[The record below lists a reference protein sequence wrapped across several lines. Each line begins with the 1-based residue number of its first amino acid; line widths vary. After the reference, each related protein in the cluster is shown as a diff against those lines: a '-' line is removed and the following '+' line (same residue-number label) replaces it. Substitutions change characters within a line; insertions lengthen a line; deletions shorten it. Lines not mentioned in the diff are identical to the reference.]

1 MPPRVSRIF
10 LLLMAL
16 GLWLEGPAQ
25 DVPADFARLADSVI
39 DLGPKTYEELDAALR
54 PFRRDTVLMGYFS
67 RRCQE
72 EGFLDGLA
80 YSYNQTGILYRNTS
94 DYSRSIEFHER
105 ALDAAKQANN
115 LEFRIFSLNML
126 GVVYRRLDAI
136 KTALDYSQE
145 ALSLADNVE
154 EPSLGI
160 RRSRNVSLNSI
171 GNIYQALEQYGQA
184 IEHFQRSFELEAAL
198 DNKYGMAVNLQ
209 NIGECLEAQG
219 KMDEALESFRRASTY
234 DREIGSE
241 RGVAICQN
249 SIGRIYIKQNRFGEA
264 LELLGQAL
272 EVSEKTKDQ
281 HIIVPIYNNLAWAN
295 LKSGNHKKAGEF
307 LQMAIEKGKE
317 LGLLRDISQSYSL
330 LSDLAADQ
338 GDYQK
343 ALEYYRQSEEFQH
356 QIANDV
362 NNKYVND
369 IILRYGSEKQK
380 NQLAILAQENEI
392 INLKLRRN
400 RTTLLIGALL
410 LVLFTLILYIIYRQY
425 QLTSEKKMMTL
436 EQTMLRS
443 QMNPHFLFNS
453 LNSIKHYIINNEQ
466 KNAVHYLNK
475 FSKLVR
481 KILETSS
488 MKEISLE
495 EELETITLYMNI
507 ENIRFNDEIDFGVEI
522 DPEVNP
528 ALVKIPSLILQPFLE
543 NALWHGLSSKEGE
556 KRIRIVVSQD
566 HPGLIRI
573 AIRDNGIGREAAEIL
588 KESKVLKRKSVGISI
603 TRERLANFSR
613 IFQNSFDLSIRDLY
627 GDDGAVE
634 GTEVVLTIPTI

>member
-1 MPPRVSRIF
+1 M
-10 LLLMAL
+10 LLAL
-16 GLWLEGPAQ
+16 SLWQPAPAQ
-25 DVPADFARLADSVI
+25 EVPQSFARLVDSVI
-39 DLGPKTYEELDAALR
+39 DLGPKTYEDLDGALR

-67 RRCQE
+67 QRSAE

-80 YSYNQTGILYRNTS
+80 YSYNQTGIFYRNTS

-105 ALDAAKQANN
+105 ALEAAKQADN

-145 ALSLADNVE
+145 ALSLADNVA
-154 EPSLGI
+154 EPSIGI

-184 IEHFQRSFELEAAL
+184 IEHFRRSFELEKEL

-219 KMDEALESFRRASTY
+219 KMDEALESFRLAATY

-264 LELLGQAL
+264 LELLEQAL
-272 EVSEKTKDQ
+272 EGALKTKDQ
-281 HIIVPIYNNLAWAN
+281 HIIVPIYNNLGWAHQ
-295 LKSGNHKKAGEF
+295 KSGNQKKAEGY
-307 LQMAIEKGKE
+307 LQAAIEKGQE

-330 LSDLAADQ
+330 LSDLAADR
-338 GDYQK
+338 GNYRE
-343 ALEYYRQSEEFQH
+343 ALEYYRRSEEYQH
-356 QIANDV
+356 QIANEV

-488 MKEISLE
+488 MKEITLE

-507 ENIRFNDEIDFGVEI
+507 ENIRFNDEIDFGVDI
-522 DPEVNP
+522 DPGVNP
-528 ALVKIPSLILQPFLE
+528 ASVKIPSLILQPFLE

-556 KRIRIVVSQD
+556 KRIRISVSQEQA
-566 HPGLIRI
+566 GSIRI
-573 AIRDNGIGREAAEIL
+573 AIRDNGIGREAAEKL
-588 KESKVLKRKSVGISI
+588 RESKVLQRKSVGISI
-603 TRERLANFSR
+603 TRERLTNFSR

-627 GDDGAVE
+627 GDDGMVE
-634 GTEVVLTIPTI
+634 GTEVLLTIPTV

>member
-1 MPPRVSRIF
+1 MPPRFFRVCLLFVS
-10 LLLMAL
+10 LAL
-16 GLWLEGPAQ
+16 WQPGPAQ
-25 DVPADFARLADSVI
+25 EIPEAFRRLADSVI
-39 DLGPKTYEELDAALR
+39 DQCPKTYQDLDAALR

-94 DYSRSIEFHER
+94 DYSRAIELHER

-145 ALSLADNVE
+145 ALSLADNVA
-154 EPSLGI
+154 EPSEGI

-184 IEHFQRSFELEAAL
+184 IEHFQRSFELEEEL

-219 KMDEALESFRRASTY
+219 KMDEALERFRLAVTY
-234 DREIGSE
+234 DREIGSD

-264 LELLGQAL
+264 LELLEQAL
-272 EVSEKTKDQ
+272 EEALKTRDQ
-281 HIIVPIYNNLAWAN
+281 HIIVPIYNNLGWAH
-295 LKSGNHKKAGEF
+295 LKSKNYKEAEAF
-307 LQMAIEKGKE
+307 LQKAIEKGHE
-317 LGLLRDISQSYSL
+317 LGLVRDVSQGYSL
-330 LSDLAADQ
+330 LSDLSADQ

-343 ALEYYRQSEEFQH
+343 ALEFYRQSEEFQH
-356 QIANDV
+356 QITNEV

-425 QLTSEKKMMTL
+425 QLTSEKKVMTL

-507 ENIRFNDEIDFGVEI
+507 ENIRFNEEIDFGVEI
-522 DPEVNP
+522 DPRVNP
-528 ALVKIPSLILQPFLE
+528 ASVKIPSLILQPFLE
-543 NALWHGLSSKEGE
+543 NALWHGLSSKEGN
-556 KRIRIVVSQD
+556 KRIRITVSQD

-573 AIRDNGIGREAAEIL
+573 AIRDNGIGREAAEKL

-627 GDDGAVE
+627 AADGTVE

>member
-1 MPPRVSRIF
+1 MPPRFFRVCLLFVS
-10 LLLMAL
+10 LAL
-16 GLWLEGPAQ
+16 WQPGPAQ
-25 DVPADFARLADSVI
+25 EIPEAFSRLADSVI
-39 DLGPKTYEELDAALR
+39 DQCPKTYQDLDAALR

-94 DYSRSIEFHER
+94 DYSRAIELHER

-145 ALSLADNVE
+145 ALSLADNVA
-154 EPSLGI
+154 EPSEGI

-184 IEHFQRSFELEAAL
+184 IEHFQRSFELEEEL

-219 KMDEALESFRRASTY
+219 KMDEALERFRLAVTY
-234 DREIGSE
+234 DREIGSD

-264 LELLGQAL
+264 LELLEQAL
-272 EVSEKTKDQ
+272 EEALKTRDQ
-281 HIIVPIYNNLAWAN
+281 HIIVPIYNNLGWAH
-295 LKSGNHKKAGEF
+295 LKSKNYKEAEAF
-307 LQMAIEKGKE
+307 LQKAIEKGQE
-317 LGLLRDISQSYSL
+317 LGLVRDVSQGYSL
-330 LSDLAADQ
+330 LSDLSADQ

-343 ALEYYRQSEEFQH
+343 ALEFYRQSEEFQH
-356 QIANDV
+356 QITNEV

-425 QLTSEKKMMTL
+425 QLTSEKKVMTL

-507 ENIRFNDEIDFGVEI
+507 ENIRFNEEIDFGVEI
-522 DPEVNP
+522 DPRVNP
-528 ALVKIPSLILQPFLE
+528 ASVKIPSLILQPFLE
-543 NALWHGLSSKEGE
+543 NALWHGLSSKEGN
-556 KRIRIVVSQD
+556 KRIRITVSQD

-573 AIRDNGIGREAAEIL
+573 AIRDNGIGREAAEKL

-627 GDDGAVE
+627 AADGTVE

>member
-1 MPPRVSRIF
+1 VS
-10 LLLMAL
+10 LAL
-16 GLWLEGPAQ
+16 WQPGPAQ
-25 DVPADFARLADSVI
+25 EIPEAFSRLADSVI
-39 DLGPKTYEELDAALR
+39 DQCPKTYQDLDAALR

-94 DYSRSIEFHER
+94 DYSRAIELHER

-145 ALSLADNVE
+145 ALSLADNVA
-154 EPSLGI
+154 EPSEGI

-184 IEHFQRSFELEAAL
+184 IEHFQRSFELEEEL

-219 KMDEALESFRRASTY
+219 KMDEALERFRLAVTY
-234 DREIGSE
+234 DREIGSD

-264 LELLGQAL
+264 LELLEQAL
-272 EVSEKTKDQ
+272 EEALKTRDQ
-281 HIIVPIYNNLAWAN
+281 HIIVPIYNNLGWAH
-295 LKSGNHKKAGEF
+295 LKSKNYKEAEAF
-307 LQMAIEKGKE
+307 LQKAIEKGHE
-317 LGLLRDISQSYSL
+317 LGLVRDVSQGYSL
-330 LSDLAADQ
+330 LSDLSADQ

-343 ALEYYRQSEEFQH
+343 ALEFYRQSEEFQH
-356 QIANDV
+356 QITNEV

-425 QLTSEKKMMTL
+425 QLTSEKKVMTL

-507 ENIRFNDEIDFGVEI
+507 ENIRFNEEIDFGVEI
-522 DPEVNP
+522 DPRVNP
-528 ALVKIPSLILQPFLE
+528 ASVKIPSLILQPFLE
-543 NALWHGLSSKEGE
+543 NALWHGLSSKEGN
-556 KRIRIVVSQD
+556 KRIRITVSQD

-573 AIRDNGIGREAAEIL
+573 AIRDNGIGREAAEKL

-627 GDDGAVE
+627 AADGTVE